1 MGNISGGNNINSNN
15 SGGKYLPQTGS
26 ESTWFASMIGAALVA
41 IGSLGFFKSRKKK
54 SVTAET
60 VPKQIIAD
68 L

>member
-1 MGNISGGNNINSNN
+1 
-15 SGGKYLPQTGS
+15 
-26 ESTWFASMIGAALVA
+26 MIGAALVA

-60 VPKQIIAD
+60 GPKQIIAD